1 MNFLNNIK
9 IGTRLNIVL
18 NLVFFLILVFLGVY
32 VIYQVEKRII
42 KNLDLRLYEQVE
54 DLNNLINVQL
64 DNNQLQ
70 ANRLTKEKGLGNI
83 KQIFKSKTYL
93 ESGYPF
99 IVDEN
104 GVFIAHPNYEGED
117 YSNAEFFKK
126 LKSTNGEKSKTSYE
140 WEGREK
146 QQYSVFNEKLK
157 AYVCVSIYQDE
168 ALEVSHNM
176 RIAFIVAIIVG
187 LILFGF
193 ANTLIS
199 RSISASLNRGIA
211 FAKKVAAGDLTS
223 TINIKQRDEIGQLA
237 EAFNTMIIK
246 LREIVNTIN
255 KAASGIVLASSE
267 ISSGSEQLSQG
278 ANEQASSTEEVTS
291 SMEEIVANLQQ
302 SVDNAKMAEN
312 ISKNMSSSME
322 KMGASGKN
330 NLQSINSIAD
340 KILVINEIAFKTNI
354 LALNA
359 AVEAARAGDHG
370 KGFAVVASEVRK
382 LAEHSKNAADEIIR
396 QSKDSVKVSQES
408 SFLIESLTPEIVKMA
423 QFIQEIAGA
432 SNEQIVG
439 ANTVNAAMQELNNVT
454 QNTASA
460 SEQLSSN
467 ASEMLNMAN
476 KLKNAIAYFKI
487 SD

>member
-18 NLVFFLILVFLGVY
+18 NSVFFIILILLGIY
-32 VIYQVEKRII
+32 ILYQVEKRII
-42 KNLDLRLYEQVE
+42 SNLDERLYEQVE
-54 DLNNLINVQL
+54 DINKFINIQL
-64 DNNQLQ
+64 DNNQSKV
-70 ANRLTKEKGLGNI
+70 NWLGGI
-83 KQIFKSKTYL
+83 KKVFKSKTYL

-104 GVFIAHPNYEGED
+104 GVFIMHPNYEGKN
-117 YSNAEFFKK
+117 YSDAEFFRK
-126 LKSTNGEKSKTSYE
+126 LKSTNGKKSKTSYE
-140 WEGREK
+140 WEGRK
-146 QQYSVFNEKLK
+146 KHQYSVFNEKLK

-193 ANTLIS
+193 TNTLIS
-199 RSISASLNRGIA
+199 RSISASLSRGIA
-211 FAKKVAAGDLTS
+211 FAKRVAAGDLTS
-223 TINIKQRDEIGQLA
+223 TIDIKQKDEIGQLA
-237 EAFNTMIIK
+237 KAFNDMIIK

-291 SMEEIVANLQQ
+291 SMEEMVANLQQ
-302 SVDNAKMAEN
+302 SVENAKIAED

-330 NLQSINSIAD
+330 NLQSINSIAA

-396 QSKDSVKVSQES
+396 QSEDSVRVSQES

-439 ANTVNAAMQELNNVT
+439 ANTVNTAMQELNNVT

-467 ASEMLNMAN
+467 ASELLNMAN
-476 KLKNAIAYFKI
+476 RLKNAIAYFKI